1 MDNARGA
8 GSSMESELEILV
20 EQLLGCEN
28 RVPDKIK
35 CIPSCVSTDSRLE
48 RDGQRTGI
56 KIS

>member
-1 MDNARGA
+1 
-8 GSSMESELEILV
+8 MESELEILV